1 MQYLE
6 WKSAQDELACAL
18 TELKYKTLQVSDLNK
33 FELHKR
39 NSTTQTRN
47 PNTGGESSFNL

>member
-6 WKSAQDELACAL
+6 SKSAQDELACVL

-47 PNTGGESSFNL
+47 PNTGAESSFNL